1 MEWNACNGTGSSWC
15 AASPGPSLS
24 IRLARKQKQIK
35 MAPGLGGVDLM
46 LVLRVIEADDSV
58 VENEM
63 LLEDDDSTLLFNAV
77 IPFKRRSLNR
87 VVGFYAHT

>member
-1 MEWNACNGTGSSWC
+1 MEWNTCNVTGSSWI

-24 IRLARKQKQIK
+24 RLGKKQKQIK
-35 MAPGLGGVDLM
+35 MAPERGGVDLM

-63 LLEDDDSTLLFNAV
+63 LLEDDDSALLFILPLFRLRDGV
-77 IPFKRRSLNR
+77 
-87 VVGFYAHT
+87 

>member
-24 IRLARKQKQIK
+24 RLGRKQKQIK
-35 MAPGLGGVDLM
+35 MALERGGVDLM

-63 LLEDDDSTLLFNAV
+63 LLEDDDSTLLFTAV

-87 VVGFYAHT
+87 VVGFYADT

>member
-1 MEWNACNGTGSSWC
+1 
-15 AASPGPSLS
+15 
-24 IRLARKQKQIK
+24 
-35 MAPGLGGVDLM
+35 M

-63 LLEDDDSTLLFNAV
+63 LLEDDESTLLFTDV

-87 VVGFYAHT
+87 VEGFYADT

>member
-1 MEWNACNGTGSSWC
+1 MEWNTCNVTGSSWC

-24 IRLARKQKQIK
+24 RLGRKQKQIK
-35 MAPGLGGVDLM
+35 MAPERGGVDLM

-63 LLEDDDSTLLFNAV
+63 LLEDDDSTLLFILPLFRLRDGV
-77 IPFKRRSLNR
+77 
-87 VVGFYAHT
+87 

>member
-1 MEWNACNGTGSSWC
+1 M
-15 AASPGPSLS
+15 AAE
-24 IRLARKQKQIK
+24 R
-35 MAPGLGGVDLM
+35 GGVDLM

-63 LLEDDDSTLLFNAV
+63 LLEDDESTLLFTDV

-87 VVGFYAHT
+87 VEGFYADT

>member
-1 MEWNACNGTGSSWC
+1 MCRFAR
-15 AASPGPSLS
+15 PSLS
-24 IRLARKQKQIK
+24 RLGRKQKQIK
-35 MAPGLGGVDLM
+35 MAPERGGVDLM